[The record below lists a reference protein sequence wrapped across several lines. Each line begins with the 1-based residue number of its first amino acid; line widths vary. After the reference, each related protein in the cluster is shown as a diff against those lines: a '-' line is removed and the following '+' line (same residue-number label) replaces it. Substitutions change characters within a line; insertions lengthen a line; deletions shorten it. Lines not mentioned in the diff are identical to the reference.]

1 MSDWLEN
8 VASLRAATMLIVK
21 NQDGKILLLKRSG
34 TGWMDGH
41 WGLPGGKVDH
51 GETMKQAAVREA
63 KEEIG
68 IDINVNDLELA
79 LLGHNLSEGNYWM
92 HAIFIVKKYQGK
104 VTNAEPHMHS
114 EIEWFD
120 IDKLP
125 EPTIATTVGYINK
138 YLQGHNYAE
147 FGW

>member
-1 MSDWLEN
+1 MSDWLKN

-21 NQDGKILLLKRSG
+21 NKEGKILLLKRSG
-34 TGWMDGH
+34 TGWMDGQ

-68 IDINVNDLELA
+68 IAIELDDLELA
-79 LLGHNLSEGNYWM
+79 LLGHNLSDGNYWM
-92 HAIFIVKKYQGK
+92 HAIFIVKKYKGK
-104 VTNAEPHMHS
+104 VVNAEPHMHS

-125 EPTIATTVGYINK
+125 EPTITTTVGYINK